1 MSNST
6 TTQTQE
12 NPMDHYSLIESLFN
26 DFISS
31 GGSPKVTEFKKH
43 VDQLIKDKI
52 KPLCSGRGKSAQ
64 GGTGWRSELK
74 ARFSGRGAKWVRVET
89 EEMTDTL
96 ARFEIE
102 GFDTANYR
110 NWIEAAGY
118 AWIRFSGP
126 RIWDGKHMAA
136 FEVRTT
142 GSTFDC
148 PKQLHYIVED
158 SLDDKIK
165 LLGGTPHAM
174 KLEWVHNES
183 VTEEHYE
190 TCDKPDVATEAQ
202 SDVPV
207 SEETPVEE
215 VKEVVNEAPT
225 SDDPEEWEA
234 FLQAEGLGLDD
245 DLEEDDIFG
254 EL

>member
-26 DFISS
+26 DYLTS
-31 GGSPKVTEFKKH
+31 GGSPKVTEFKRH
-43 VDQLIKDKI
+43 VDRLIKDKI
-52 KPLCSGRGKSAQ
+52 KPLCSGHGKSSH

-89 EEMTDTL
+89 DEVSDTL
-96 ARFEIE
+96 TRLDEE

-110 NWIEAAGY
+110 KWIESAGY
-118 AWIRFSGP
+118 AWIRFAGP
-126 RIWDGKHMAA
+126 RVVTGQNMAA

-148 PKQLHYIVED
+148 PKQLHYITD
-158 SLDDKIK
+158 ISLDDKIK

-174 KLEWVHNES
+174 KLEVIANPS
-183 VTEEHYE
+183 
-190 TCDKPDVATEAQ
+190 VATEDQ
-202 SDVPV
+202 SDDSV
-207 SEETPVEE
+207 SDETPVEE
-215 VKEVVNEAPT
+215 VKEEVKVIEEEVEKVVNEAPT
-225 SDDPEEWEA
+225 SDNPEEWEE
-234 FLQAEGLGLDD
+234 FLKAEGLGQI
-245 DLEEDDIFG
+245 EDDEDTENLFG
-254 EL
+254 EF